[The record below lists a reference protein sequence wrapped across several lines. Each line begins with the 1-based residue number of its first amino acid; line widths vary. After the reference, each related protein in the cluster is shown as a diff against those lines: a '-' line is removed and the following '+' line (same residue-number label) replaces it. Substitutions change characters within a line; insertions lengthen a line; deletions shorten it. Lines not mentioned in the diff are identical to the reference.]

1 MAEVHTLVVGQLQ
14 TNCYILKS
22 GNEAIIVD
30 PGDEPERILK
40 FINGISVTQRRI
52 VATHTHFDH
61 VLGVDGIRKAT
72 KAPFLIHQD
81 DLPMLE
87 SMQSRVRQFMGF
99 EVPPPPKVDGYL
111 EDGEFLNL
119 GDETIR
125 ILHTPGHSPGS
136 ISLSG
141 DGYVLTGDALFNQ
154 SIGRTALPGRDLEI
168 LIRSIRE
175 RLFKL
180 DDDTIVY
187 PGHGPETTI
196 GDEKLANRF
205 VGKAARLQIGNH
217 LICPDHV
224 SRNRNIV
231 VQPRLDYQELSKQ
244 SQHAHQRSVQPES
257 PYRERG
263 DRDGEQSGP
272 NSCSYSETGRPT
284 PPLPYRLCGC

>member
-1 MAEVHTLVVGQLQ
+1 MNKILSLVVGRLQ
-14 TNCYILKS
+14 TNCFIVQS
-22 GNEAIIVD
+22 QAEAIIVD
-30 PGDEPERILK
+30 PRDEPERILR
-40 FINGISVTQRRI
+40 FIKDIDATPTFI

-61 VLGVDGIRKAT
+61 VLGVDGVRKAAKT
-72 KAPFLIHQD
+72 PFLIHQD

-154 SIGRTALPGRDLEI
+154 SIGRTDLPGGDLET

-196 GDEKLANRF
+196 GDEKLANPF
-205 VGKAARLQIGNH
+205 VGKAARLQIG
-217 LICPDHV
+217 
-224 SRNRNIV
+224 
-231 VQPRLDYQELSKQ
+231 
-244 SQHAHQRSVQPES
+244 
-257 PYRERG
+257 
-263 DRDGEQSGP
+263 
-272 NSCSYSETGRPT
+272 
-284 PPLPYRLCGC
+284 